1 MNSSTVPGIP
11 RRAVDL
17 DARGFCALTGRT
29 DVTSVQIDD
38 VEHGTSIR
46 ARISIT
52 GSPDLPQRA
61 FVKLAPIRPAERL
74 LNRYMALA
82 HTEAGIYRRL
92 NTELAGI
99 IPKVLGTQSDPHG
112 GRAIVIMEDLTDRSA
127 RFLSVAAGCTAADA
141 LAIAATLG
149 SLHRRFWMSD
159 RLHTGDLIDLSPA
172 LSRSTS
178 RGPRSWP
185 LLRMIP
191 RRFHDVVPAEFRAQA
206 SILVK
211 QRWLVA
217 KLIGT
222 YPHTLIHGDTHAGN
236 ICVID
241 DRPVL
246 FDWQVAACGPV
257 VKDLSYFACTSID
270 TDTRRDIDERLVET
284 YIGELNADGI
294 ERLSL
299 AEAWDAY
306 RMFAFTAYVA
316 AGVTSVFG
324 RRLQGEETTRAG
336 LYRSVQAVRDLDSF
350 AMLRN
355 KVASLTISR

>member
-1 MNSSTVPGIP
+1 MVPSTVPGIP
-11 RRAVDL
+11 RRVADL
-17 DARGFCALTGRT
+17 DARVFCALTSRI
-29 DVTSVQIDD
+29 DVTAVQIND

-46 ARISIT
+46 ARINIT
-52 GSPDLPQRA
+52 GSPDLPRHA
-61 FVKLAPIRPAERL
+61 FVKLAPTRPAEYL
-74 LNRYMALA
+74 LNRYMGLA

-92 NTELAGI
+92 NTELDGI
-99 IPKVLGTQSDPHG
+99 VPEVFGTQSDPRG
-112 GRAIVIMEDLTDRSA
+112 GRAVVIMEDLTDGNA

-141 LAIAATLG
+141 LAVAATLG
-149 SLHRRFWMSD
+149 SLHRRFWMSE

-178 RGPRSWP
+178 RGPRAWP

-191 RRFHDVVPAEFRAQA
+191 RMFHDVVPLDFRAEA
-206 SILVK
+206 AILVT
-211 QRWLVA
+211 QRRLIA

-236 ICVID
+236 ICVIG

-246 FDWQVAACGPV
+246 FDWQVAACGPA

-270 TDTRRDIDERLVET
+270 TDTRRDIDARLVET

-306 RMFAFTAYVA
+306 RMFAFTAYIA

-336 LYRSVQAVRDLDSF
+336 LQRAVQAVRDFNSL
-350 AMLRN
+350 AMLR
-355 KVASLTISR
+355 KKLASPTIDR

>member
-1 MNSSTVPGIP
+1 MKQSMVPGIP
-11 RRAVDL
+11 RRAADL
-17 DARGFCALTGRT
+17 DARVFCALTGRT
-29 DVTSVQIDD
+29 DVTAVQLDD

-52 GSPDLPQRA
+52 GSPDLPRRA

-82 HTEAGIYRRL
+82 HTEAEIYRRL
-92 NTELAGI
+92 NTELDTI
-99 IPKVLGTQSDPHG
+99 VPKVFGTQSDPHG
-112 GRAIVIMEDLTDRSA
+112 GRSVVIMEDLTDRNA

-141 LAIAATLG
+141 LAVAATLG

-159 RLHTGDLIDLSPA
+159 RLRTGDLIDLSPA

-185 LLRMIP
+185 MLRMIP
-191 RRFHDVVPAEFRAQA
+191 RTFHDVVPADFRDQA
-206 SILVK
+206 SILVT
-211 QRWLVA
+211 QRWSVA
-217 KLIGT
+217 RLIRT

-236 ICVID
+236 ICVIG
-241 DRPVL
+241 DRPVF
-246 FDWQVAACGPV
+246 FDWQVAACGPA

-270 TDTRRDIDERLVET
+270 TDTRREIDERLVQT
-284 YIGELNADGI
+284 YINELNADGI
-294 ERLSL
+294 ERLSF

-306 RMFAFTAYVA
+306 RMFAFTAYIA

-324 RRLQGEETTRAG
+324 RRLQGVETTRAG
-336 LYRSVQAVRDLDSF
+336 LNRSVQAVRDFDSF
-350 AMLRN
+350 ATLRN
-355 KVASLTISR
+355 RLASFTISR